1 VLRASLLAVV
11 VVTGF
16 FAYINGVEL
25 AFVVVYAAVLVGLLA
40 LLWSWLTARR
50 LSFARQAP
58 GGIQMVGET
67 FAQRFTLGNGSR
79 LPISLLEVRDLAG
92 FPGHQASCGLSLGA
106 RQTISWD
113 SEVRLLARGRY
124 QLGPTEVRLADPFG
138 LFPRTARFSAQGSVL
153 VYPAVYPMPDLAFSG
168 ARAGLDSD
176 RGGRPR
182 DLPPSASGIRE
193 HDPSD
198 GINRIHWISTARKG
212 RLMSRTFDAEEGA
225 DLLVVLDLRRGL
237 HHGTAPE
244 SSLEYA
250 VTMAASV
257 AQSALRHGRAVALLA
272 TDRFVTNIPASRGE
286 AQQEVIME
294 TLALAQADGQAKLA
308 EVLPRHLQA
317 WRSRGNVVLITSDP
331 SGEWVEAIAATS
343 QPGRRA
349 VAVFVD
355 ASSFAPQPGAVRIPA
370 QWRLILDIW
379 MVRQGD
385 DLGRLDPIVG
395 RAVV

>member
-1 VLRASLLAVV
+1 MLRASLLAVV

-16 FAYINGVEL
+16 FAYINGVQL
-25 AFVVVYAAVLVGLLA
+25 AFVVVYAAVLVGVLA
-40 LLWSWLTARR
+40 LLWSWTTARH
-50 LSFARQAP
+50 LSFSREAP
-58 GGIQMVGET
+58 GGTQMVGET
-67 FAQRFTLGNGSR
+67 FAQRFTLRNGSR
-79 LPISLLEVRDLAG
+79 LPITLLEVRDRAG
-92 FPGHQASCGLSLGA
+92 FPGYQAACGLSLGP
-106 RQTISWD
+106 RQTLSWE
-113 SEVRLLARGRY
+113 SGVRLLARGRY
-124 QLGPTEVRLADPFG
+124 ELGPTEVRLADPFG
-138 LFPRTARFSAQGSVL
+138 LFPRTVRFAAQGRVM

-237 HHGTAPE
+237 HHGSAPE

-257 AQSALRHGRAVALLA
+257 THSALRHGRAVALVA
-272 TDRFVTNIPASRGE
+272 TDRFLTSIPAGRGE
-286 AQQEVIME
+286 PQQEVIME
-294 TLALAQADGQAKLA
+294 TLALAQADGQVSLA

-317 WRSRGNVVLITSDP
+317 WRARGNVVLITADA
-331 SGEWVEAIAATS
+331 SGEWVEAIAASS

-349 VAVFVD
+349 VAIFVD
-355 ASSFAPQPGAVRIPA
+355 ATSFAPEPGTLRIPA

-379 MVRQGD
+379 TIRQGD